1 MAKHKGIFTSI
12 SRTKNGK
19 LMLDNQALRHYNKTN
34 INGDLKMKDILQDVV
49 AHTHALG
56 FLSLV
61 KVSNEEGT
69 SIDSM
74 AEDRSVILTGTTA
87 SPVAEF
93 KGTFGMPNLDKL
105 ALHLKNPEYKDNAKI
120 DVVEAERNGDTIPTH
135 IHFEN
140 AAGDFE
146 NDYRFM
152 NKAIIEEKLKTVKF
166 KGATWEV
173 SVQPSMASIARM
185 KLMSAAHSEEPTFNV
200 KTRDGNLVFSFGDAS
215 THAGEFVFQH
225 GIEGTLAHTWSWPV
239 AQVQAILNLD
249 GDATM
254 SISDQGAMKI
264 SINSGMATYDYILP
278 AQSK

>member
-1 MAKHKGIFTSI
+1 
-12 SRTKNGK
+12 
-19 LMLDNQALRHYNKTN
+19 
-34 INGDLKMKDILQDVV
+34 MKDILQDVV

-61 KVSNEEGT
+61 KVSNDEGT
-69 SIDSM
+69 QIDSM
-74 AEDRSVILTGTTA
+74 AEDRSVIMSAQTS

-93 KGTFGMPNLDKL
+93 VGIFGMPNLDKL
-105 ALHLKNPEYKDNAKI
+105 SLHLKNPEYKDNAKI
-120 DVVEAERNGDTIPTH
+120 DVVQAERNGEVVPTH

-140 AAGDFE
+140 AAGDFQ

-166 KGATWEV
+166 KGASWNVEFA
-173 SVQPSMASIARM
+173 PSMASISRM
-185 KLMSAAHSEEPTFNV
+185 KLMSAAHAEEPTFNV
-200 KTRDGNLVFSFGDAS
+200 KTVDGNLVFAFGDAS

-225 GIEGTLAHTWSWPV
+225 GVEGALQHTWSWPV
-239 AQVQAILNLD
+239 AQVQAILSLD

-264 SINSGMATYDYILP
+264 SVNSGMATYDYILP

>member
-1 MAKHKGIFTSI
+1 
-12 SRTKNGK
+12 
-19 LMLDNQALRHYNKTN
+19 
-34 INGDLKMKDILQDVV
+34 MKDILQDVV

-61 KVSNEEGT
+61 KVTGGNET
-69 SIDSM
+69 VIDSM
-74 AEDRSVILTGTTA
+74 AEDRSVILNATSTHG
-87 SPVAEF
+87 VAD
-93 KGTFGMPNLDKL
+93 GTFGMPNLDKL

-120 DVVEAERNGDTIPTH
+120 DIVKADRNGETIPTH

-166 KGATWEV
+166 KGAAWNVEIAPT
-173 SVQPSMASIARM
+173 QAAIARM
-185 KLMSAAHSEEPTFNV
+185 KLMSAAHTEEPTFNV
-200 KTRDGNLVFSFGDAS
+200 MTKNDNLVFSFGDAS

-239 AQVQAILNLD
+239 AQVQAILGLD

-254 SISDQGAMKI
+254 SISDQGAMMI
-264 SINSGMATYDYILP
+264 SVDSGMVKYDYILP

>member
-1 MAKHKGIFTSI
+1 
-12 SRTKNGK
+12 
-19 LMLDNQALRHYNKTN
+19 
-34 INGDLKMKDILQDVV
+34 MKDILQDVV

-61 KVSNEEGT
+61 KVSTEDGT
-69 SIDSM
+69 QIDSM
-74 AEDRSVILTGTTA
+74 AEDRSVILSATTSA
-87 SPVAEF
+87 PVAEF

-105 ALHLKNPEYKDNAKI
+105 NLHLKNPEYKDNAKI
-120 DVVEAERNGDTIPTH
+120 DVIEAERNGETVPTH

-166 KGATWEV
+166 KGAAWNVTLN
-173 SVQPSMASIARM
+173 PSIASIARM

-200 KTRDGNLVFSFGDAS
+200 TTKDSNLIFSFGDAS

-225 GIEGTLAHTWSWPV
+225 GVEGALQHTWSWPV
-239 AQVQAILNLD
+239 AQVQSILSLD
-249 GDATM
+249 GDLTM

-264 SINSGMATYDYILP
+264 TVNSGIATYDYILP

>member
-1 MAKHKGIFTSI
+1 
-12 SRTKNGK
+12 
-19 LMLDNQALRHYNKTN
+19 
-34 INGDLKMKDILQDVV
+34 MKDILQDIV
-49 AHTHALG
+49 AHTHSLG
-56 FLSLV
+56 FLKIV
-61 KVSNEEGT
+61 KVT
-69 SIDSM
+69 SDNDTTIDSM
-74 AEDRSVILTGTTA
+74 ADDRSVIMSATTHTDV
-87 SPVAEF
+87 SEF
-93 KGTFGMPNLDKL
+93 SGTFGMPNLDKL

-120 DVVEAERNGDTIPTH
+120 EVVQAERNGETMPTH

-166 KGATWEV
+166 KGASWNVTFN
-173 SVQPSMASIARM
+173 PSMASISRM

-200 KTRDGNLVFSFGDAS
+200 KTSNGNLVFSFGDQS

-225 GIEGTLAHTWSWPV
+225 DIEGTLQHTWSWPV
-239 AQVQAILNLD
+239 EQMQSILNLD

-254 SISDQGAMKI
+254 SISDQGAMQI
-264 SINSGMATYDYILP
+264 SVDSGLAKYDYILP

>member
-1 MAKHKGIFTSI
+1 
-12 SRTKNGK
+12 
-19 LMLDNQALRHYNKTN
+19 
-34 INGDLKMKDILQDVV
+34 MKDILQDIV
-49 AHTHALG
+49 AHTHSLG
-56 FLSLV
+56 FLALV
-61 KVSNEEGT
+61 KISNDDGT
-69 SIDSM
+69 AIDSM
-74 AEDRSVILTGTTA
+74 AEDRSVILSA
-87 SPVAEF
+87 STHAPVAEF
-93 KGTFGMPNLDKL
+93 TGTFGMPNLDKL
-105 ALHLKNPEYKDNAKI
+105 ALHLKNPEYQKDAKI
-120 DVVEAERNGDTIPTH
+120 DVVHAERNGETIPTH

-166 KGATWEV
+166 KGAAWNVEV
-173 SVQPSMASIARM
+173 SPSMASIARM

-200 KTRDGNLVFSFGDAS
+200 RTTDSNLVFSFGDAS

-225 GIEGTLAHTWSWPV
+225 GVEATLAHTWSWPV

-254 SISDQGAMKI
+254 SISDQGAMMI
-264 SINSGMATYDYILP
+264 SVDSGMAKYDYILP